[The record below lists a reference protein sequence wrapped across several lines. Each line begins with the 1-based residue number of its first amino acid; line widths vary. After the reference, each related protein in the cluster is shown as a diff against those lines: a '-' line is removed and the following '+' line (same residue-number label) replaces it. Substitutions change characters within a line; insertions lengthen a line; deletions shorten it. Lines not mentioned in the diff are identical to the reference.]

1 MTKKSIIWVVVIII
15 IILVSLNSC
24 FEIKKKPTTKDL
36 VIQVKDLAVQI
47 LESVGLL
54 QSKVD
59 SLATDIGI
67 IKIDVS
73 ELKNRKGPQTIYREI
88 IREVPNSSRQP
99 AEPAYYSAPQ
109 QVLQPPQQQVGP
121 RSSEITP
128 GNIAGPDQ
136 FKFCIDLE
144 MEKRNDDEK
153 KFLFWELV
161 NNRGYSIPNIVTNGK
176 GPANMILRPGES
188 VDGIS
193 YDGSILRISKSSMGR
208 WYSEIFGIPMPPNFR
223 PGIRSD
229 LSGWGYTSKPMQSS
243 GNDFVY
249 RF

>member
-1 MTKKSIIWVVVIII
+1 MKTIGWIVVFLLVIIAI
-15 IILVSLNSC
+15 SQC
-24 FEIKKKPTTKDL
+24 GHPTAKFGWKKPGSDIRSGFATSEANQDTMKTGIRDL
-36 VIQVKDLAVQI
+36 Q
-47 LESVGLL
+47 G
-54 QSKVD
+54 
-59 SLATDIGI
+59 
-67 IKIDVS
+67 
-73 ELKNRKGPQTIYREI
+73 RPQRIYNGGGKTI
-88 IREVPNSSRQP
+88 IRETIVREIPASRQSTEPVYYP
-99 AEPAYYSAPQ
+99 APQQSQ

-208 WYSEIFGIPMPPNFR
+208 WYSEIFGIPMPTSFR

-229 LSGWGYTSKPMQSS
+229 LSGWGYTSKPMSSS

>member
-88 IREVPNSSRQP
+88 IREVPNSSR
-99 AEPAYYSAPQ
+99 
-109 QVLQPPQQQVGP
+109 
-121 RSSEITP
+121 
-128 GNIAGPDQ
+128 
-136 FKFCIDLE
+136 
-144 MEKRNDDEK
+144 
-153 KFLFWELV
+153 
-161 NNRGYSIPNIVTNGK
+161 
-176 GPANMILRPGES
+176 
-188 VDGIS
+188 
-193 YDGSILRISKSSMGR
+193 
-208 WYSEIFGIPMPPNFR
+208 
-223 PGIRSD
+223 
-229 LSGWGYTSKPMQSS
+229 
-243 GNDFVY
+243 
-249 RF
+249 